1 MLELNLPQYTIQIKK
16 SGGRTLVFDKVRR
29 KFITLTPE
37 EWVRQH
43 FIHFLTGEKKVPES
57 LISVEKEHRL
67 DKMKKRTDLVIY
79 SSDLSIL
86 MIVECKAPSVK
97 ITEETFHQVVRY
109 NLALNSRLLTVTNG
123 IQHYCCLIDRKTQSY
138 KFLQAIPEY
147 EEMKII

>member
-1 MLELNLPQYTIQIKK
+1 MLGLNLPQYQIQIRK
-16 SGGRTLVFDKVRR
+16 SGGRTLVFDKIRK
-29 KFITLTPE
+29 KFIALTPE

-43 FIHFLTGEKKVPES
+43 FIHFLTEEKKVPES

-79 SSDLSIL
+79 GNDLSIL

-109 NLALNSRLLTVTNG
+109 NMILNSRLLTVTNG
-123 IQHYCCLIDRKTQSY
+123 MRHYCCKIDSETQSY
-138 KFLQAIPEY
+138 KFLQAIPDY